1 MNIIQTLVNKKV
13 NNITPKDLLKL
24 SQQYQVY
31 ITPDQANKVAA
42 ILNGKNYNIYD
53 AEHKKQILAQIE
65 NVTSKATAQQ
75 IDTIF
80 QKLT

>member
-1 MNIIQTLVNKKV
+1 MNIIQTLINKKV
-13 NNITPKDLLKL
+13 NSITPKDLLKL

-53 AEHKKQILAQIE
+53 TEHKKQILSQIG

-75 IDTIF
+75 VDIIF